1 MFSENLSVFLLQYCE
16 QMGLSQERLAER
28 CGVSVRYIGR
38 IICRH
43 SVPTIAVLEKLC
55 TSLHMTPNDLLLSI
69 AIVHPSYRQPME
81 VVAFYQLP
89 HEDVYGICPRC
100 RAIIDREYQAYCDS
114 CGQQLSWKRISQ
126 ATFHALLPA
135 PDEE

>member
-43 SVPTIAVLEKLC
+43 SVPTIAVLEKQ
-55 TSLHMTPNDLLLSI
+55 I
-69 AIVHPSYRQPME
+69 
-81 VVAFYQLP
+81 
-89 HEDVYGICPRC
+89 G
-100 RAIIDREYQAYCDS
+100 RA
-114 CGQQLSWKRISQ
+114 
-126 ATFHALLPA
+126 HV
-135 PDEE
+135 